1 VTTSKVGTLYFGNTN
16 AHREFGIFVLDGYVF
31 ILGVSLVVYGIGE
44 QSRLMNLIFNCSG
57 CCCFFALS
65 SIQLSAWKN
74 PAQKINYREE
84 YGVAAAPETFPVAQ
98 GAIAFVLG
106 FTLMLD
112 TCLSLLTIFLEN
124 KHKANTDLPV
134 SDEEKTFLD
143 HQLLVPEDLER
154 NDTRL
159 NVSQ

>member
-1 VTTSKVGTLYFGNTN
+1 MGTFS
-16 AHREFGIFVLDGYVF
+16 IF
-31 ILGVSLVVYGIGE
+31 ILGVSLVVYGT
-44 QSRLMNLIFNCSG
+44 RLTNLIFNFSG

-84 YGVAAAPETFPVAQ
+84 YGVAADPKTFPVAQ

>member
-1 VTTSKVGTLYFGNTN
+1 MTTSKVGTLYFGNTN

-84 YGVAAAPETFPVAQ
+84 YGVAADPKTFPVAQ
-98 GAIAFVLG
+98 GAIAFLASV
-106 FTLMLD
+106 
-112 TCLSLLTIFLEN
+112 
-124 KHKANTDLPV
+124 
-134 SDEEKTFLD
+134 
-143 HQLLVPEDLER
+143 
-154 NDTRL
+154 
-159 NVSQ
+159 